1 MRGILALVCLL
12 LAGMANAISG
22 VLIIQEKVPQ
32 DRLGDPNVAI
42 ANTMAEQLERAG
54 VFAPVVWSY
63 TDPIFRA
70 ATTDGLIKNPPE
82 VPSIEQAQDAAKKL
96 KVEYI
101 IFVRAY
107 QFGNSVMGRLQL
119 FKGGK
124 LIWKDPVKGTE
135 LIDPS
140 QKPTPIDG
148 VDKNGKPT
156 KIYPKPETIKTDDRP
171 MSVMGPDGLDLEDSA
186 LSLARTW
193 TEYIKAGPMK
203 GQAVQPKIQT
213 PDPLPGTRTEVPVE
227 AIIPKVKPAV
237 DNKQLLADLD
247 AMVRSGQSTSAIL
260 MLRDAVDAEPL
271 DVERRIALVRTLLL
285 VGQPELAAKEA
296 RRAAELLPER
306 VELRAMAARAWIQAG
321 REDEAMGDLNEAVAR
336 DPNSVETRM
345 LLGEVNLMK
354 LRPQQA
360 LENLDAVLKEKPSAE
375 AWFKHALCQ
384 ALMGKKDEALADLTK
399 AQQLGLGAGSQE
411 VAIRYDMTLDVLD
424 RRITQLGDDLRSLFS
439 EAQVH
444 RTDPDVKKRFEESG
458 AIVLAW
464 SGLISA
470 SATPNIH
477 RSSHDRRLLAL
488 NLLTQCLSDLG
499 GYLVTNDEGTYADA
513 RINLGEAL
521 KQFAAAQTAYR
532 SEIGGTAKGVGN

>member
-1 MRGILALVCLL
+1 MRGILAFVCWL

-22 VLIIQEKVPQ
+22 VLIIQEKMPD

-82 VPSIEQAQDAAKKL
+82 VPTIDQAQDAAKKL

-107 QFGNSVMGRLQL
+107 QFGNSVMGRIQL

-124 LIWKDPVKGTE
+124 LIWKDPAKGTE

-156 KIYPKPETIKTDDRP
+156 KIYPKPETIKTEDRP
-171 MSVMGPDGLDLEDSA
+171 MSVMGPNGLNLEDSA

-306 VELRAMAARAWIQAG
+306 VELRAMAARAWMQAG

-360 LENLDAVLKEKPSAE
+360 
-375 AWFKHALCQ
+375 
-384 ALMGKKDEALADLTK
+384 
-399 AQQLGLGAGSQE
+399 
-411 VAIRYDMTLDVLD
+411 
-424 RRITQLGDDLRSLFS
+424 
-439 EAQVH
+439 
-444 RTDPDVKKRFEESG
+444 
-458 AIVLAW
+458 
-464 SGLISA
+464 
-470 SATPNIH
+470 
-477 RSSHDRRLLAL
+477 
-488 NLLTQCLSDLG
+488 
-499 GYLVTNDEGTYADA
+499 
-513 RINLGEAL
+513 
-521 KQFAAAQTAYR
+521 
-532 SEIGGTAKGVGN
+532 